1 MPPQQRRPGLQAE
14 RTQLSWERS
23 ALGFLVGGAI
33 PLLREGG
40 PLEAARGLL
49 AVLAV
54 VLALLVVRLGRV
66 RGRQTYAMHP
76 ATGRTVVA
84 PPRTEVLVLG
94 WAVAGFAAA
103 IVITLMLKL
112 PA

>member
-1 MPPQQRRPGLQAE
+1 MRPQQPKPGLQAE

-40 PLEAARGLL
+40 PLEVVRGIL

-54 VLALLVVRLGRV
+54 ALALLVVWLGMV
-66 RGRQTYAMHP
+66 RGRKTNARAGVVP
-76 ATGRTVVA
+76 APG
-84 PPRTEVLVLG
+84 TEVLVLG

-103 IVITLMLKL
+103 IVVTLMLRT

>member
-1 MPPQQRRPGLQAE
+1 MPPQQEKPGLQAE
-14 RTQLSWERS
+14 RTQLAWERS

-40 PLEAARGLL
+40 PLEVGRDLL

-54 VLALLVVRLGRV
+54 LLALLVVWLGLV
-66 RGRQTYAMHP
+66 RGRRTRAMRW
-76 ATGRTVVA
+76 ATGRKVVA
-84 PPRTEVLVLG
+84 PPGTEVLVLG
-94 WAVAGFAAA
+94 WAVAGFATA
-103 IVITLMLKL
+103 IVVILMLKL

>member
-1 MPPQQRRPGLQAE
+1 MAPQQRKPGLQAE
-14 RTQLSWERS
+14 RTQLSWERT

-40 PLEAARGLL
+40 PLEVVRGLL

-54 VLALLVVRLGRV
+54 ALALLVVWLGRV
-66 RGRQTYAMHP
+66 RGRQTNAGAGIVP
-76 ATGRTVVA
+76 
-84 PPRTEVLVLG
+84 PPRTQVLVLG

>member
-1 MPPQQRRPGLQAE
+1 MPPQERKPGLQAE

-40 PLEAARGLL
+40 PLEVARGLL

-54 VLALLVVRLGRV
+54 VLALLVVLLGRA
-66 RGRQTYAMHP
+66 RARQTSATHP
-76 ATGRTVVA
+76 AAGREVVA

-103 IVITLMLKL
+103 VAVTLMLKL
-112 PA
+112 PS

>member
-1 MPPQQRRPGLQAE
+1 MPPEERKPGLQAE

-40 PLEAARGLL
+40 PLEVARGLL

-54 VLALLVVRLGRV
+54 VLALLVVLLSRV
-66 RGRQTYAMHP
+66 RRRQTYATDSE
-76 ATGRTVVA
+76 TGSKVVV

-94 WAVAGFAAA
+94 WAVAGFAAT
-103 IVITLMLKL
+103 VVVTLMLKL